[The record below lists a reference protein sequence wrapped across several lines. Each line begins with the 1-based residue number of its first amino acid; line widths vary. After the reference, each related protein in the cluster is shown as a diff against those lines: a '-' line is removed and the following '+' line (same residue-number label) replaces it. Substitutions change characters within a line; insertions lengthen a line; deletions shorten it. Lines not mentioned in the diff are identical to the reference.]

1 MFTEMGSSRA
11 VGMMFPG
18 NGAPVSGSLTAALIC
33 EKSPRRI
40 AADGTLKSESFW
52 LRNWKPS

>member
-1 MFTEMGSSRA
+1 
-11 VGMMFPG
+11 MMFPG